1 MRVYFS
7 SFYKYRFLIK
17 TLVSRDLKVKYRRS
31 VLGYLWSV
39 LNPLLM
45 MVVLTTV
52 FQNIFRSNIE
62 YFPVYYLTGALI
74 FNFFSEATTGAMNS
88 VMGSS
93 SLIKK
98 VYIPKYIFPLE
109 KCLFSFANMVFSLAA
124 VLIIIIGLQMPVSA
138 TALLFPIPMIYTL
151 LYSIGMGLIL
161 ASMNVFFRDLG
172 HLYSVFVLAW
182 QYLTPVIYP
191 IEILPDNVQK
201 LMWINPLYYYITYF
215 RQIIMYGVIPDLRT
229 NVICLAY
236 GLITVTIG
244 LIVFKKLQ
252 DKFILY
258 I

>member
-1 MRVYFS
+1 MKVYLE

-17 TLVSRDLKVKYRRS
+17 SLVSRDLKVKYRRS

-52 FQNIFRSNIE
+52 FQNVFRSNIE

-74 FNFFSEATTGAMNS
+74 FNFFSEATTGAMIS
-88 VMGSS
+88 IIGSS

-109 KCLFSFANMVFSLAA
+109 KCLFSFVNMIFSLAA
-124 VLIIIIGLQMPVSA
+124 VLIIIIGMQMPVTV
-138 TALLFPIPMIYTL
+138 TALLFLVPMFYTL
-151 LYSIGMGLIL
+151 LYSIGLGLIL
-161 ASMNVFFRDLG
+161 ASLTVFFRDLG
-172 HLYSVFVLAW
+172 HLYGVLVLAW

-191 IEILPDNVQK
+191 IEILPDSVQR
-201 LMWINPLYYYITYF
+201 LMWINPLYYYVSYF
-215 RQIIMYGVIPDLRT
+215 RQIIMYGSIPDLRT
-229 NVICLAY
+229 NIICLTY
-236 GLITVTIG
+236 GIVTILIG
-244 LIVFKKLQ
+244 LLVFKKLQ